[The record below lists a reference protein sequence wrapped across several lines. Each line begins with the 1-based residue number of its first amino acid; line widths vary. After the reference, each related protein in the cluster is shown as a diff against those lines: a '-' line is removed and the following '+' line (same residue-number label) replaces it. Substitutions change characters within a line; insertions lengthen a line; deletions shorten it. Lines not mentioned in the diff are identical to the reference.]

1 MQALRRKKWM
11 DAIMIF
17 FFKFKK
23 IVKLSYKINRIGH
36 GKIYPK
42 HELSHIQMA
51 TYLSFYKKFALYKM
65 KIVGHTIIFFFPTF
79 S

>member
-1 MQALRRKKWM
+1 M
-11 DAIMIF
+11 DGCYYDF

-42 HELSHIQMA
+42 HELSQH
-51 TYLSFYKKFALYKM
+51 SN
-65 KIVGHTIIFFFPTF
+65 GNIFVLL
-79 S
+79 